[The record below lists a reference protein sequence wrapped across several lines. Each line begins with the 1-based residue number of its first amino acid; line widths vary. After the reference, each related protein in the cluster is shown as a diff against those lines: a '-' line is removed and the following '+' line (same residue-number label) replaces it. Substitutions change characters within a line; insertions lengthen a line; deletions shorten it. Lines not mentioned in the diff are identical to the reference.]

1 MSPTNPRPGLLYLVI
16 AAISTIMWAA
26 ATAVTV
32 IILDQ
37 YKEYYGQRQSEPSI
51 CRGGRVCYKLT
62 DNAYIFKFSIVS
74 AVFSFLSL

>member
-1 MSPTNPRPGLLYLVI
+1 
-16 AAISTIMWAA
+16 MWAA

-32 IILDQ
+32 VMLHR
-37 YKEYYGQRQSEPSI
+37 YKGYYDERQSEPWI

-74 AVFSFLSL
+74 AVFSFVSL